1 MHYLVLLLNCGSF
14 LLFIKII
21 SMKKCVFLITL
32 FVAAAVCTQAQ
43 NYKSAVGVRLGPNS
57 ANITAGFTL
66 KHFINENTALEAI
79 IGVNNGLGICGL
91 YEKHFDIE
99 AVKNLQWLAGFGGY
113 VAFTGGNTAIGA
125 AGIIGLDYKFEEI
138 PLNLTLDWKPELNI
152 ISKVGFESSGLGLS
166 ARFTF

>member
-1 MHYLVLLLNCGSF
+1 
-14 LLFIKII
+14 
-21 SMKKCVFLITL
+21 MKKCFFLITL
-32 FVAAAVCTQAQ
+32 FVAISVCIQAQ
-43 NYKSAVGVRLGPNS
+43 NYNSAIGVRLGPNT

-113 VAFTGGNTAIGA
+113 VAFTGSNTAIGG

-138 PLNLTLDWKPELNI
+138 PLNVTLDWKPELNI
-152 ISKVGFESSGLGLS
+152 ISKVGFEASGIGLS

>member
-1 MHYLVLLLNCGSF
+1 
-14 LLFIKII
+14 
-21 SMKKCVFLITL
+21 MKKSIFLITL
-32 FVAAAVCTQAQ
+32 FVAIVLFTQAQ
-43 NYKSAVGVRLGPNS
+43 NYNTAVGVRLGPNT
-57 ANITAGFTL
+57 ANITAGFTV

-79 IGVNNGLGICGL
+79 IGVNNGLGLCGL

-113 VAFTGGNTAIGA
+113 VAFTGSNTAVGG

-152 ISKVGFESSGLGLS
+152 ISKVGFEASGIGLS